1 MCVVIDGNSVFL
13 GLLRGGADNAGP
25 ESAIEQIMEFGRT
38 TIPPYVPVEITAE
51 SMRKQGLEHT
61 LVKTLDGHL
70 VGVRYGKDA
79 ERT

>member
-1 MCVVIDGNSVFL
+1 
-13 GLLRGGADNAGP
+13 
-25 ESAIEQIMEFGRT
+25 MEFGRT

-51 SMRKQGLEHT
+51 SMRKHGLEHT